1 MAKRTRRTKAEME
14 AAKKKAVYDPA
25 KHDAESIIQAIIN
38 KDEEVQKHES
48 QGLGDT
54 IEKIT
59 EATGIKKVVKWMFGE
74 DCGCD
79 ERKAKLNK
87 MFPYNKPL
95 CLTES
100 EYEWLHTYY
109 TEQKNTIDMKKQKEF
124 LEIYNRVM
132 QTKEVPTT
140 CSDCYRDW
148 HRRMHKIYNDYA
160 DNKSMVNNQR
170 R

>member
-1 MAKRTRRTKAEME
+1 MKGTRKRRTKKEIEE
-14 AAKKKAVYDPA
+14 AKAV
-25 KHDAESIIQAIIN
+25 KKSAE
-38 KDEEVQKHES
+38 
-48 QGLGDT
+48 GLGDT
-54 IEKIT
+54 IETIL
-59 EATGIKKVVKWMFGE
+59 EATGVAKIAKWVLGE
-74 DCGCD
+74 DCKCE
-79 ERKAKLNK
+79 ERKEKLNK

-100 EYEWLHTYY
+100 EYEWLHNYY

-148 HRRMHKIYNDYA
+148 HRKMHKIYNEYA
-160 DNKSMVNNQR
+160 DNKSMVNKQR

>member
-1 MAKRTRRTKAEME
+1 MKGTRKRRTKKEIEE
-14 AAKKKAVYDPA
+14 AKAV
-25 KHDAESIIQAIIN
+25 KKSAE
-38 KDEEVQKHES
+38 
-48 QGLGDT
+48 GLGDT
-54 IEKIT
+54 IETIL
-59 EATGIKKVVKWMFGE
+59 EATGVAKIAKWVLGE
-74 DCGCD
+74 DCKCE
-79 ERKAKLNK
+79 ERKEKLNK

-100 EYEWLHTYY
+100 EYEWLHNYY

-148 HRRMHKIYNDYA
+148 HRRMHKIYNEYA